1 MRPPAYTFRAKLW
14 KWSGKDAWHFLT
26 LPKAESKEIRELFG
40 DGKRG
45 FGSLRVRVTVGETSW
60 DTSIFPSA
68 KDKAYLLPVK
78 ASVRKDEGLHEGKV
92 VQFSIQLRDM

>member
-1 MRPPAYTFRAKLW
+1 MRSPQYKLRAKLW

-26 LPKAESKEIRELFG
+26 LPKNESKEIRGLFG
-40 DGKRG
+40 DLKRG
-45 FGSLRVRVTVGETSW
+45 FGSLRVRVTIGATSW

-78 ASVRKDEGLHEGKV
+78 ASVRKAEGLKSGATV
-92 VQFSIQLRDM
+92 AFTMQLQDL